1 MSLLTTALTRSLT
14 CDSLRREELAK
25 EVEKEVFAA
34 CNNLVGSRYR
44 KLTRKVVFGL
54 RGDSEAREQLV
65 GGERGASRVV
75 KTYLTSL
82 TACYTWLRHLK
93 SPALS
98 TSPPHWL
105 QPRSDLEVTST

>member
-1 MSLLTTALTRSLT
+1 MSLLTTALTRSSK
-14 CDSLRREELAK
+14 CNPLRREELAK

-65 GGERGASRVV
+65 LGEKGGSRVLV
-75 KTYLTSL
+75 QTYLTDS
-82 TACYTWLRHLK
+82 
-93 SPALS
+93 
-98 TSPPHWL
+98 
-105 QPRSDLEVTST
+105 

>member
-14 CDSLRREELAK
+14 CDPLRREELAK

-65 GGERGASRVV
+65 LGEKGASRVLV

-82 TACYTWLRHLK
+82 
-93 SPALS
+93 
-98 TSPPHWL
+98 
-105 QPRSDLEVTST
+105 

>member
-1 MSLLTTALTRSLT
+1 MLICFLHCIELENYKKMLQETENRRSSAVSLLTTALTRSLK
-14 CDSLRREELAK
+14 CDPLRREELAK

-65 GGERGASRVV
+65 GGEKGASRVLV
-75 KTYLTSL
+75 KTYLTGS
-82 TACYTWLRHLK
+82 
-93 SPALS
+93 
-98 TSPPHWL
+98 
-105 QPRSDLEVTST
+105 

>member
-1 MSLLTTALTRSLT
+1 MKIKKKLFFQETESRRSSAVSLLTTALTRSLT

-82 TACYTWLRHLK
+82 
-93 SPALS
+93 
-98 TSPPHWL
+98 
-105 QPRSDLEVTST
+105 